1 MNEPPS
7 KKASPRKRAGDGPD
21 APEVS
26 FEELPAGRETLAA
39 ISFDRPTRLRA
50 NTHHYGDR
58 ISNAPGA
65 ISPKT
70 ARALD
75 THPDVSV
82 SLEPLGRR
90 TQLDIEEA
98 LDDGPS
104 IEVDGLPTRLPE
116 LDALSIERLVTFVVD
131 DPDRALDNPRN
142 SEVLLRSRLLPALGA
157 TEHADLSRFE
167 LSRTEGTTVVVRL
180 WFRVS

>member
-1 MNEPPS
+1 M
-7 KKASPRKRAGDGPD
+7 
-21 APEVS
+21 S

-75 THPDVSV
+75 THPEVSV
-82 SLEPLGRR
+82 SVEPLGRR
-90 TQLDIEEA
+90 TQLDIEAA
-98 LDDGPS
+98 LDDGPL

-116 LDALSIERLVTFVVD
+116 VDALPVERLVTFLVE
-131 DPDRALDNPRN
+131 DREHILDNPRT
-142 SEVLLRSRLLPALGA
+142 SEVLLRSRLLPALR
-157 TEHADLSRFE
+157 EADPAELTRYE
-167 LSRTEGTTVVVRL
+167 LSRANGDAVLFRL